1 MKKRLD
7 FRIQEFKFEIIEEH
21 CKAVGRTKTDVLRE
35 LIRSL
40 KVRKSRQAY
49 DRASDSKFLV
59 KVKDWSQQP
68 VEKTIASQIFCP
80 LN

>member
-7 FRIQEFKFEIIEEH
+7 FRIQEFQFEIIEEH
-21 CKAVGRTKTDVLRE
+21 CKAVGSTKTEVLRE

-40 KVRKSRQAY
+40 KVRKSRQAK
-49 DRASDSKFLV
+49 DRASDPKFLV
-59 KVKDWSQQP
+59 KVNDWSQQP